1 MWEPACSPQHPT
13 MLRCIALLLV
23 LFSSTAIAQE
33 RPRDIGE
40 SIDVWSEPN
49 PGIRYLDRRMTT
61 PCRVHAVIVQLDAPG
76 IQVVA
81 TTHAQR
87 WRTVSSFAEQA
98 HVQVAVNGGFWA
110 LLQGARGLAAGGGA
124 IWPRNTELDPE
135 LGELVIDRE
144 HRARLVAPG
153 EPIDEEG
160 MADIADAVSGRPWL
174 VHEGELVTETLDA
187 FETANDRAPR
197 TAAGLSRDGHVLY
210 LAVVDGRQPESRG
223 MTLYELGRL
232 MDELGAYEA
241 MNLDGGAS
249 SEMYVQELGGIV
261 SVPSRGRWEIAV
273 DDLIGE
279 GQTVREGPHGREVL
293 TRGREQEV
301 INHIGI
307 LAPAPP
313 EVPVAARSAIDSLP
327 APPIVPSVRPLPPRI
342 SLGQMRE
349 TIADAVV
356 WGVPT
361 IALALGWWIRR
372 WWKRRATPEHGGS
385 FGTDVRTPERG

>member
-1 MWEPACSPQHPT
+1 MARVT
-13 MLRCIALLLV
+13 AIGLALWLV
-23 LFSSTAIAQE
+23 LLSVALAQE
-33 RPRDIGE
+33 RPREIGDA
-40 SIDVWSEPN
+40 IDVWSEPN

-61 PCRVHAVIVQLDAPG
+61 PCRMHAVIVQLDAPG

-87 WRTVSSFAEQA
+87 WRTVSSFAEAA
-98 HVQVAVNGGFWA
+98 HVQVAINGGFWA
-110 LLQGARGLAAGGGA
+110 LMQGARGLAAGGGA
-124 IWPRNTELDPE
+124 IWPRNGELDPE
-135 LGELVIDRE
+135 LGELVIDRA
-144 HRARLVAPG
+144 HAVHLVAPG

-160 MADIADAVSGRPWL
+160 MAEIEGAVSGRPWL
-174 VHEGELVTETLDA
+174 VHQGELVTETLDA

-197 TAAGLSRDGHVLY
+197 TAAGLSRDGRLLY

-249 SEMYVQELGGIV
+249 SEMWVEELGGIV

-279 GQTVREGPHGREVL
+279 GRTVREGPNGTEVL

-307 LAPAPP
+307 LASAPP
-313 EVPVAARSAIDSLP
+313 EVAVVPRAMDDALP
-327 APPIVPSVRPLPPRI
+327 SPSPITRPTPLPPRV

-349 TIADAVV
+349 TIALAIA
-356 WGVPT
+356 WGAP
-361 IALALGWWIRR
+361 IALLLAIACLVRR
-372 WWKRRATPEHGGS
+372 RRNRRATREGGGS
-385 FGTDVRTPERG
+385 FGADLRRAERG